1 MSCLQVPIMRVGR
14 MRRQGEGSS
23 VRVAP
28 EHYLCGYYWYLIT
41 QYNSGGTSLGCYLH
55 WTTKLSSSS
64 EMSPPEAFVR
74 ASISLSL
81 RNERSGEEYLHVS
94 LTACGDM
101 PAGRSM
107 ST

>member
-1 MSCLQVPIMRVGR
+1 MRVGR

-64 EMSPPEAFVR
+64 DMSPPEAFVR

-81 RNERSGEEYLHVS
+81 RNERSGEEYVHVS
-94 LTACGDM
+94 LTACGVIWCSFCSVLLV
-101 PAGRSM
+101 P
-107 ST
+107 